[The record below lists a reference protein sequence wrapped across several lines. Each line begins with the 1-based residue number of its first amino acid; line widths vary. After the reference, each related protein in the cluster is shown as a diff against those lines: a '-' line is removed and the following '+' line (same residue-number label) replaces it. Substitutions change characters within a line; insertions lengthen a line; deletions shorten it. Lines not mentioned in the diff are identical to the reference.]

1 MRWKRRSIDEAATPG
16 TAGGARRAGGRRT
29 DRIRRSREA
38 GAMCRLLTILLTI
51 LLCAAAAQA
60 FAQGYP
66 AKPLKMI
73 IPYPPGGG
81 NDTLGRLFAAK
92 LGERLGQPVVVENR
106 PGAGTLIGTELAA
119 KSPPDGYTIL
129 LSSIATHALSPNLYS
144 KVPYDPVKD
153 FAPITLLGIAPTVL
167 VVPADLPAKDLAEL
181 VAAAKAKPGGLA
193 YASGG
198 NGTPP
203 HINGEVFKAVAGVDL
218 LHVPYKGG
226 GPALVDL
233 IAGRVQVML
242 DTAASATP
250 HVRSGKLRA
259 LAITGAKR
267 SAEYPDIPTF
277 AEAGLPGYDTNAW
290 YSMHA
295 PAGTPPDVVRRLN
308 AELVA
313 SLKDPDVQARFKQL
327 ATEPVGNTPEEF
339 AAFVKAELD
348 KYARVIKSA
357 GIRLD

>member
-1 MRWKRRSIDEAATPG
+1 MR
-16 TAGGARRAGGRRT
+16 
-29 DRIRRSREA
+29 
-38 GAMCRLLTILLTI
+38 RLLTV
-51 LLCAAAAQA
+51 LLCVAAAQA

-92 LGERLGQPVVVENR
+92 LGDRLGQPVVVENR
-106 PGAGTLIGTELAA
+106 PGAGTIIGTEAAA

-144 KVPYDPVKD
+144 KVPYDPVRD

-203 HINGEVFKAVAGVDL
+203 HINGEVFKSVAGVDL

-233 IAGRVQVML
+233 MAGRVQVML
-242 DTAASATP
+242 DTAASAMP

-259 LAITGAKR
+259 LAITGDKR
-267 SAEYPDIPTF
+267 SPEYPDIPTF

-295 PAGTPPDVVRRLN
+295 PAGTPPEVVRRLN

-327 ATEPVGNTPEEF
+327 TTEPVGNTPEEF

>member
-1 MRWKRRSIDEAATPG
+1 MR
-16 TAGGARRAGGRRT
+16 
-29 DRIRRSREA
+29 
-38 GAMCRLLTILLTI
+38 RLLTILL
-51 LLCAAAAQA
+51 CVAAAQA
-60 FAQGYP
+60 FTQGYP

-92 LGERLGQPVVVENR
+92 LGDRLGQPVVVENR

-181 VAAAKAKPGGLA
+181 VAAAKARPGGLA

-203 HINGEVFKAVAGVDL
+203 HINGEVFKSVAGVDL

-233 IAGRVQVML
+233 MAGRVQVML
-242 DTAASATP
+242 DTAASAMP

-259 LAITGAKR
+259 LAITGARR
-267 SAEYPDIPTF
+267 SPEYPDIPTF

-295 PAGTPPDVVRRLN
+295 PAGTPPEVVRRLN

-327 ATEPVGNTPEEF
+327 TTEPVGNTPEEF
-339 AAFVKAELD
+339 AAFVRAELD